1 MKWLEIIKLRTAEN
15 SSGVLEKL
23 FLPGDEFV
31 QSGLIK
37 IEFYRHAALESDLS
51 IHLQWDSDEPF
62 KKGSSLGLRFARG
75 LKDFGLI
82 DHSIWIEKEK

>member
-1 MKWLEIIKLRTAEN
+1 MKWLEIIKLRTAEK
-15 SSGVLEKL
+15 SSGVLEKI

-37 IEFYRHAALESDLS
+37 IAFYRHDVLESDLS
-51 IHLQWDSDEPF
+51 IHLQWDSKQPS
-62 KKGSSLGLRFARG
+62 KNGSSLGLRFAQA